1 MNDILSDRLCEKV
14 KVSVYKVHFHSEFC
28 SLTFKAYKD
37 GVIYSFNPNS
47 PINGLKQWIEKQNK
61 LLRLSMLLNV
71 ATHKNTAIMH
81 LIH

>member
-1 MNDILSDRLCEKV
+1 MFLTDRLCEKV
-14 KVSVYKVHFHSEFC
+14 KVSVYKVHFHSKYC

-61 LLRLSMLLNV
+61 LLRLTMLLNV
-71 ATHKNTAIMH
+71 ATHKNTAKMH
-81 LIH
+81 LIY